1 MPTTKGIKMKNETRT
16 IDRVTEYFGTAYK
29 AAKAL
34 DVHHQQYYK
43 WVSNGY
49 IPFKR
54 GKQVEELT
62 NGVIKASDIWNDAGK
77 AAILKE

>member
-1 MPTTKGIKMKNETRT
+1 MKNEIRT
-16 IDRVTEYFGTAYK
+16 IDRVTEYFGSAIK
-29 AAKAL
+29 ASIAL
-34 DVHHQQYYK
+34 KVPNQQYYK